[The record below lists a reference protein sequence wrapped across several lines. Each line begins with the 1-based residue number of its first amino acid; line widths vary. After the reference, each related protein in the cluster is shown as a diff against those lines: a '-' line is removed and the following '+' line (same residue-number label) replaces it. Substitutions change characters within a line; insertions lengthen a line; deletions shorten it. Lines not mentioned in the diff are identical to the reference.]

1 VLLSSGTLTAMKS
14 LLTLLLLLS
23 ALAFGQTGTHELLT
37 REVEWGKAVALAEF
51 GGPDLEVGVRAR
63 EMTHVVAEIT
73 DYTRLVPIA
82 RANVQGFIVNPA
94 NNTAAVIANPDAKMV
109 PMKTQIRVEKRG
121 GTPFPD
127 SNKEMY
133 LLFHEPQSGI
143 AVYFLDAIARQNHDQ
158 VVIAIPKPAAENT
171 MEALRMQIPG
181 SASPVIP
188 ELTGWYQRLLA
199 ERRTLDTTDAVAVAR
214 FNQHA
219 ADYHTALSKMRA
231 ARDAL
236 KLAPPG
242 TRR

>member
-1 VLLSSGTLTAMKS
+1 MKS
-14 LLTLLLLLS
+14 LFAFLLLLPTV
-23 ALAFGQTGTHELLT
+23 AFGQPATHELIT

-51 GGPDLEVGVRAR
+51 GGPDLEVSVRAR

-94 NNTAAVIANPDAKMV
+94 NNTAAVIASPDARMV
-109 PMKTQIRVEKRG
+109 PMKTQIRVEKKG
-121 GTPFPD
+121 GTPFPE

-133 LLFHEPQSGI
+133 LLFHEPQTGI

-158 VVIAIPKPAAENT
+158 VVIAILKRAPENT
-171 MEALRMQIPG
+171 MKALRMQIPS

-188 ELTGWYQRLLA
+188 ELTDWYQRLLA
-199 ERRTLDTTDAVAVAR
+199 ERRTLDTADAVAVAR

-219 ADYHTALSKMRA
+219 ADYHAALSKMRA

-242 TRR
+242 TQR